1 MQDLQSIGRWLVA
14 AGIGIVL
21 VGGLLILFGRWSGLQ
36 NLPGTIKVEREGF
49 SCMIPLVA
57 SILISVVLTVLLNLI
72 GRISNR

>member
-21 VGGLLILFGRWSGLQ
+21 IGGFLILFGRWGGWQ

-49 SCMIPLVA
+49 SCIFPLAA
-57 SILISVVLTVLLNLI
+57 SIIISVVLTIVLNLI
-72 GRISNR
+72 GRINNR